1 MAGTQSSKL
10 RVAFMGY
17 GLGRENI
24 GNKAAVRTVLLASAD
39 ADLRARLTQELTA
52 MRWQV
57 REAAGGAEAMAL
69 LEAEGAEAMVLDSA
83 LPDLEVNE
91 LAGEMRIRHPVM
103 ELLRMDGSVDEAGA
117 RSPRRNELLHAL
129 RRAQEDAQGDCG
141 AGESAAWALAP
152 VAVPQISAAD
162 RLAPGDNRAA
172 AAQEVA
178 AVLRSRNAAQPEM
191 SRRGAA
197 MEEDGLGTA
206 TQEVV
211 KPEAA
216 GLKTAGPKSI
226 PLTTVGHKTE
236 GPAMAATKRPEQAY
250 LFEEESLELWPRDLT
265 LPLPEM
271 VGESPA
277 MLELSRL
284 IRLVA
289 PRTTTVLIEG
299 ETGTGKEL
307 VARAVHQLSPRAGKP
322 LVVLNCA
329 AIPESLLEAEVFGH
343 TRGAFTG
350 AMQSRTGMIESAH
363 GGTLF
368 LDEIGEMPLSMQ
380 SKILRFLESG
390 ELQRVGNNEV
400 VRVDVRVL
408 AATDEPLQ
416 QRVAEHA
423 FRLDLYHRLAVFP
436 VALPALRERME
447 DVLPLATHL
456 LGKLGKKMPLKRLS
470 SGAKTKLMEH
480 DWPGNVREL
489 EHVLERASILAEGR
503 REIAREEVRF

>member
-1 MAGTQSSKL
+1 
-10 RVAFMGY
+10 MGY
-17 GLGRENI
+17 GLGRESV
-24 GNKAAVRTVLLASAD
+24 GNKAAARTVLLASAD
-39 ADLRARLTQELTA
+39 ADLRTRLRQELTA
-52 MRWQV
+52 MRWRV
-57 REAAGGAEAMAL
+57 REASGGAEAMEL
-69 LEAEGAEAMVLDSA
+69 LEVEGAEAMVLDSA
-83 LPDLEVNE
+83 LSDLEVDE
-91 LAGEMRIRHPVM
+91 FAEEMRTRHPVM
-103 ELLRMDGSVDEAGA
+103 ELLRIDGIVDEAGA
-117 RSPRRNELLHAL
+117 RSPRRNELLQAL
-129 RRAQEDAQGDCG
+129 RQAQADSHGPRG
-141 AGESAAWALAP
+141 VGESAAWTLSP
-152 VAVPQISAAD
+152 VAVPHSSAAD
-162 RLAPGDNRAA
+162 RLAPRGTRTFAA
-172 AAQEVA
+172 EEVA
-178 AVLRSRNAAQPEM
+178 AMLRGRSAAQPE
-191 SRRGAA
+191 SILHGTGK
-197 MEEDGLGTA
+197 EEN
-206 TQEVV
+206 
-211 KPEAA
+211 
-216 GLKTAGPKSI
+216 
-226 PLTTVGHKTE
+226 
-236 GPAMAATKRPEQAY
+236 GPAIASPQQAPISG
-250 LFEEESLELWPRDLT
+250 EEREERVETLPRDLT

-271 VGESPA
+271 VGESPG
-277 MLELSRL
+277 MQELARL

-400 VRVDVRVL
+400 VRVDTRVL

-456 LGKLGKKMPLKRLS
+456 LAKLSDKMPVKRLS
-470 SGAKTKLMEH
+470 AGAEAKLMEH
-480 DWPGNVREL
+480 NWPGNVREL
-489 EHVLERASILAEGR
+489 EHVLERASILAEDR
-503 REIAREEVRF
+503 QEIAREDIRF